1 MFQAKIETIY
11 NKIKNKPC
19 SGKNADYIPELA
31 KVDSSL
37 YAISIY
43 TIDGQTIN
51 LGDYNHEFAIESCS
65 KVFTLGLVLEKY
77 GIPHLKKKIGEK
89 KWNERMKKVL
99 HTFRTVVNYDY
110 LYISGGNAKKLTI
123 PLAGNEKIVSNREG
137 IRGGARLWK

>member
-1 MFQAKIETIY
+1 MFWLLATISYAQNLFLNVEYIYKMFQQKIETIY

-51 LGDYNHEFAIESCS
+51 LGDYNHEFAIKSCS
-65 KVFTLGLVLEKY
+65 KVFTLALVLEKF
-77 GIPHLKKKIGEK
+77 GIPHLKKKLVNRNHK
-89 KWNERMKKVL
+89 KNL
-99 HTFRTVVNYDY
+99 IQF
-110 LYISGGNAKKLTI
+110 A
-123 PLAGNEKIVSNREG
+123 P
-137 IRGGARLWK
+137 